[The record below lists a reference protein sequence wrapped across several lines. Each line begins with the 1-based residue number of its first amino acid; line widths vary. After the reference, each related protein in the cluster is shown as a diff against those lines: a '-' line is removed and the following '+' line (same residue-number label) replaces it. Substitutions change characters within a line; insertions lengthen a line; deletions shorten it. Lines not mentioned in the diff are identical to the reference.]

1 MEKKKV
7 EHQKG
12 EHQKGNL
19 TTTESQEQPD
29 QLIALSNPVTFAPIG
44 SSNIM
49 ISSGV
54 SAKEVYD
61 VIFGLLGIKRY
72 HPYKM
77 GDLIVH
83 FRERNIKIMTV
94 GNIMMPPGDID
105 FSIRD
110 QFTSGFRQRFLE
122 NVLFEDAAEKQNF
135 EDILKMIDDT
145 VTLHDITIHPA
156 VNPGA
161 HLSLFLYG
169 SVGDSPESIRVL
181 GLEIPY

>member
-12 EHQKGNL
+12 NL
-19 TTTESQEQPD
+19 ITMESQEQ
-29 QLIALSNPVTFAPIG
+29 LVLSTVLSNNGTFVPIG
-44 SSNIM
+44 ASNIM
-49 ISSGV
+49 NGSGGLGV
-54 SAKEVYD
+54 SAKDVYG
-61 VIFGLLGIKRY
+61 VIFGLLEIKKD

-77 GDLIVH
+77 GDLIKH
-83 FRERNIKIMTV
+83 LRERNINITWVGKIK
-94 GNIMMPPGDID
+94 MPPGDID

-110 QFTSGFRQRFLE
+110 QFTSEFRQRFLE

-156 VNPGA
+156 VNQGGY
-161 HLSLFLYG
+161 LSLFLYG